1 MLATNGDSWLQEKQD
16 YFARRNLSSVY
27 KRGGFVELVD
37 DGFSEL
43 AALAALTGDPKL

>member
-1 MLATNGDSWLQEKQD
+1 MAITGSRSKRSIFE
-16 YFARRNLSSVY
+16 RRSLSCVY
-27 KRGGFVELVD
+27 ERGGFVELVD